1 MLEVLDETGWEEL
14 FEHVLV
20 EVGSAERVRII
31 AAAVDG
37 DPEPQQPAQEEEK
50 EVVSAASEALRSALV
65 SAGVSPSGVSAVTA
79 AVGDIDELE
88 SLDYAGLSAL
98 KLRLAD
104 RSKITAMRQQMSAET
119 APERGVR
126 RLHQSACHAGSYS

>member
-1 MLEVLDETGWEEL
+1 MAG
-14 FEHVLV
+14 
-20 EVGSAERVRII
+20 
-31 AAAVDG
+31 
-37 DPEPQQPAQEEEK
+37 
-50 EVVSAASEALRSALV
+50 AASEALRSALV

-104 RSKITAMRQQMSAET
+104 RSKITAMRQQMSANT

-126 RLHQSACHAGSYS
+126 RLHQSAGHAASCS